1 MKLRNLSTILSAGLF
16 LAGLNLLSA
25 TEASGLIGSW
35 KLDVPASSSIT
46 PWDQETLEI
55 TTDDQLVQIDRRLQW
70 GKDRKVGDVTR
81 FKPDGVTVTNNP
93 VTYWLDTWYNNVY
106 IGTDHQKQV
115 RGEWLAGGQG
125 LKLVTNLNLEAQQ
138 GDVPV
143 QIDDTWQLSPDG
155 NTLTLTQNRS
165 TRNQEMTYVFN
176 RVLKFDEPADT
187 VTTDSGLKYAI
198 THHGDGP
205 LAQPGQ
211 VVIAHYTG
219 TLVDGT
225 VFDSSV
231 PRNQPFAFTLGKKQ
245 VIKGWDE
252 GFAQLHVGD
261 QAILIIP
268 PDLAYGDRAREGS
281 LIPPNSTLKFE
292 VELLDLKAHSLA
304 DELQTVIDDKG
315 LEAGLQRFLELHEAG
330 IADYFVSESQINAL
344 GYRYL
349 AKEKL
354 PDALAVFKLNVELH
368 PTSGNVHDSLGE
380 ALLAN
385 GQKAEA
391 LAEYRQALALD
402 PTNENA
408 AKVIA
413 DLTKPE

>member
-1 MKLRNLSTILSAGLF
+1 MKLRILSTILSAGLF

-25 TEASGLIGSW
+25 TEASGLAGTW
-35 KLDVPASSSIT
+35 KLDVTASSSIS

-55 TTDDQLVQIDRRLQW
+55 TTGDQLVQIERRLQW

-81 FKPDGVTVTNNP
+81 YKPDGVTVTTNP

-115 RGEWLAGGQG
+115 RGEWLADGRG
-125 LKLVTNLNLEAQQ
+125 LKLVTNLKLEAQQ

-155 NTLTLTQNRS
+155 NTLTLKQVRS
-165 TRNQEMTYVFN
+165 TRDQELTYVFK
-176 RVLKFDEPADT
+176 RVLKFAEPSGT
-187 VTTDSGLKYAI
+187 ITTDTGLKYAI

-205 LAQPGQ
+205 LAAAGQ

-219 TLVDGT
+219 SLVDGS

-231 PRNQPFAFTLGKKQ
+231 PRNQPFAFTLGKRQ

-261 QAILIIP
+261 KATLIIP
-268 PDLAYGDRAREGS
+268 PDLAYGDKGRPE
-281 LIPPNSTLKFE
+281 IPPNSTLKFE
-292 VELLDLKAHSLA
+292 VELLDLKAHALA
-304 DELQTVIDDKG
+304 DNLQTVIDAQG
-315 LEAGLQRFLELHEAG
+315 LEAGLRRFLELKAAG
-330 IADYFVSESQINAL
+330 FADYYVSESQINAL

-354 PDALAVFKLNVELH
+354 PQALALFKLNVELF
-368 PTSGNVHDSLGE
+368 PASGNVHDSLGE
-380 ALLAN
+380 ALLGN

-391 LAEYRQALALD
+391 LAEYRQAFALD

-408 AKVIA
+408 AQFIA